1 MPGNCAA
8 QASRRSRHDYDFVF
22 HETSKANIP
31 LDAFYEIT
39 QFQPTLAGEMYRRNS
54 GSSTSYSD
62 TAAQKESITRPAAQ
76 SAATHTTMR
85 KNYGEAGF

>member
-1 MPGNCAA
+1 MPRNCAA

-39 QFQPTLAGEMYRRNS
+39 QFQPTLAGEMY
-54 GSSTSYSD
+54 
-62 TAAQKESITRPAAQ
+62 
-76 SAATHTTMR
+76 
-85 KNYGEAGF
+85 